1 MILFIIILNIFLFS
15 GQVDS
20 IKNELKKESNLANQL
35 KIINNNY
42 HTLLSDSLVE
52 NELLLL
58 EIENKLKINS
68 KINNDLKFDFYYLL
82 ANLYKEKGEYDLAI
96 EYNFKA
102 FQFAERSTIVKNL
115 AKYYLLFGELYYLMG
130 DYNQAI
136 EYDLLGLKFSEEQ
149 ADSEL
154 KTYFQLM
161 LAKVSIASGNYADS
175 ENYLLEILNSE
186 IAKNKTTLVFEAN
199 LFLSKTYLALKN
211 INKAEKYLLKNQ
223 DLLLKI
229 NNKELIANNYIELI
243 NLYSYKN
250 DYDNALETAIDAIPI
265 AKQLKNKVIE
275 NNIELKVAKIYLQL
289 KLYSNA
295 HNYLKNME
303 EFVNS
308 LANDNFKLDY
318 YYTLLKLYESMNDF
332 KSAFLYQKK
341 YVEIKDK
348 IMHAS
353 SEHAIS
359 DALVKYEADKK
370 ERELE
375 LTINKAELEKQKG
388 IIVFT
393 ISSFIGFVIL
403 IIAIYLFRRSRKQRK
418 QNELLKY
425 KNEEIENQRE
435 ELELLNKE
443 LIKRNSDIEE
453 INHFLSK
460 QEYELR
466 DLNATKDKFLSI
478 IAHDLKNP
486 IAGIM
491 MTSEL
496 LIQYYDKFDKEK
508 LINKIG
514 EINSASIRLKELLE
528 NLLEWA
534 RASTGQIPYNPGSI
548 QLEESI
554 LKINEL
560 FQSNLRNKNIKL
572 QINDIV
578 RCYIFADRKMFDTII
593 RNLVS
598 NAIKFT
604 PENGK
609 IIINSE
615 TIGNKIKINIEDNG
629 VGIPE
634 DKLSQIFSI
643 ASNYSTL
650 GTQKEKGTGLGLI
663 LCKEFVDI
671 NKGEIEVK
679 SEQGKGTT
687 FSLSFNKYIE

>member
-20 IKNELKKESNLANQL
+20 IKKELKKESNLSNQL
-35 KIINNNY
+35 LIINNNY
-42 HTLLSDSLVE
+42 NVLLSDSLIE
-52 NELLLL
+52 NESLLL
-58 EIENKLKINS
+58 EIDKKIANNKNIK
-68 KINNDLKFDFYYLL
+68 NDLKFDFYYLL

-136 EYDLLGLKFSEEQ
+136 EYDLLGIKLSEEQ

-154 KTYFQLM
+154 KAYFQLM
-161 LAKVSIASGNYADS
+161 LAKVSITSGNYADA
-175 ENYLLEILNSE
+175 ENYLLEILNSS
-186 IAKNKTTLVFEAN
+186 NKDIDLIFESN

-223 DLLLKI
+223 ELLSKI
-229 NNKELIANNYIELI
+229 SNKELIAYNYIELI

-250 DYDNALETAIDAIPI
+250 DYDNALEIAIDAIPI
-265 AKQLKNKVIE
+265 AKQIKNKVIE

-289 KLYSNA
+289 KLYSNSLS
-295 HNYLKNME
+295 YLKDME

-348 IMHAS
+348 ILHAS
-353 SEHAIS
+353 SEHAIN
-359 DALVKYEADKK
+359 DALIKYEADKK

-375 LTINKAELEKQKG
+375 LTINKAELDKQKG

-393 ISSFIGFVIL
+393 ISSFIGFIIL
-403 IIAIYLFRRSRKQRK
+403 IIAIYLFRRSRKQRR

-508 LINKIG
+508 LISKLG
-514 EINSASIRLKELLE
+514 EINNASIRLKELLE

-534 RASTGQIPYNPGSI
+534 RASTGQIPFNPCSI

-554 LKINEL
+554 LKINQL
-560 FQSNLRNKNIKL
+560 FQSNLHNKNINL
-572 QINDIV
+572 QINEIV
-578 RCYIFADRKMFDTII
+578 KCNIFADRKMFDTII

-609 IIINSE
+609 IIISSE
-615 TIGNKIKINIEDNG
+615 TIGNKIKINVVDNG

-634 DKLSQIFSI
+634 DKLSQIFSV

-687 FSLSFNKYIE
+687 FSITFNKYVEQ